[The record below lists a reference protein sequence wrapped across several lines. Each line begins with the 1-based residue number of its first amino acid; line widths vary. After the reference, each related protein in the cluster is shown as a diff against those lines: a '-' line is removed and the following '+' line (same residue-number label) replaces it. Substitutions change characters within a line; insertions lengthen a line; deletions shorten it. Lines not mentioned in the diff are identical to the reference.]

1 MTSNVVLVNLV
12 LGSMF
17 LLGDVAPSGC
27 CNNAEPIDYS
37 EWDIGAED
45 AAADGSGAD
54 ADLDAAS
61 SDAEG
66 SGEGSGN
73 GSGDGA

>member
-12 LGSMF
+12 LGSVF

-27 CNNAEPIDYS
+27 CNNSEPIDYS
-37 EWDIGAED
+37 EWDPGAED
-45 AAADGSGAD
+45 AAADGSGDD
-54 ADLDAAS
+54 AALDAAAP
-61 SDAEG
+61 DAEG